1 MCHFLL
7 FLPVVALPVF
17 WLWPLSIALPVY
29 ALALSITLWIY
40 ALAIKTTRRPA
51 MTGAEG
57 MIGERGRVVRIEG
70 RTATVEIHG
79 EFWSAEAGG
88 EPLAVGKVTR
98 VVGMSGLR
106 LKVTPIAS
114 LPAGGSLRLQ

>member
-17 WLWPLSIALPVY
+17 WLLPLPIALPVY
-29 ALALSITLWIY
+29 ALALGITLWIY
-40 ALAIKTTRRPA
+40 ALAIGTTRRPV

-70 RTATVEIHG
+70 RAATVEIHG
-79 EFWSAEAGG
+79 ELWSAEAAVDPLTVG
-88 EPLAVGKVTR
+88 EAAR
-98 VVGMSGLR
+98 VVGMTGLR
-106 LKVTPIAS
+106 LKVTRI
-114 LPAGGSLRLQ
+114 GH

>member
-17 WLWPLSIALPVY
+17 WLWPLPIALPVY
-29 ALALSITLWIY
+29 ALALGIALWVY
-40 ALAIKTTRRPA
+40 ALAIKTARRQV

-79 EFWSAEAGG
+79 ELWSAEAAG
-88 EPLAVGKVTR
+88 EPLALGQVAR
-98 VVGMSGLR
+98 VVGITGLR
-106 LKVTPIAS
+106 LKVTRI
-114 LPAGGSLRLQ
+114 GLQAVTR